1 MRGLDRVLQ
10 ATWARHGNLGAH
22 ISMPPVNSAIQVGDD
37 SVRRIQAQN
46 EDENE
51 IQSAFLNLYCTYIF
65 HILFYISVITC
76 LGLLSSVYK

>member
-51 IQSAFLNLYCTYIF
+51 IQSAL
-65 HILFYISVITC
+65 ILFFFINVQIIYFKNFTST
-76 LGLLSSVYK
+76 